1 MHQYPLR
8 VAAAFKPA
16 STESARSSP
25 PSTTGFADDSPE
37 EVVQNGYRQDLWNDD
52 TFHPGMRQQRMHRVF
67 KKV

>member
-8 VAAAFKPA
+8 VASAFRPA

-25 PSTTGFADDSPE
+25 PSTTVIVDDSPE
-37 EVVQNGYRQDLWNDD
+37 EVVQSGYRQDLWQYD

-67 KKV
+67 KNG